1 MIPSPNTQSKEVIK
15 HICQKCGSEMRK
27 WFNQQIFEGWH
38 CSDCGYDEPQSKEV
52 EIVEE
57 IKSIFSDAMG
67 SEPVEYD
74 SRLDNWLDVLVKQ
87 IKSDTESRV
96 RREMVEI
103 ENKYQELIMAV
114 GNKYPGETRHQTA
127 LRYIKNAEVG
137 ENRPSKSLLKE
148 TK

>member
-1 MIPSPNTQSKEVIK
+1 MTPSPNTQSKEVEWEK
-15 HICQKCGSEMRK
+15 EFEKK
-27 WFNQQIFEGWH
+27 WFVENGELKVETYLEIMEFIKNVIMETEVR
-38 CSDCGYDEPQSKEV
+38 CGIRAFKEV
-52 EIVEE
+52 MLERE
-57 IKSIFSDAMG
+57 A
-67 SEPVEYD
+67 
-74 SRLDNWLDVLVKQ
+74 
-87 IKSDTESRV
+87 TESRV